1 MRMKIAMR
9 ETELPPRDKLSI
21 ISWNDFEVDV
31 EGAILGRNEG
41 TVRFLFAPPPRT
53 DFSSDTRRSYQ
64 NDYDM
69 ADY

>member
-9 ETELPPRDKLSI
+9 EIEHQPREKESI
-21 ISWNDFEVDV
+21 ISWHDFEADV

-53 DFSSDTRRSYQ
+53 DFESDHRRGYQ
-64 NDYDM
+64 TDYDM
-69 ADY
+69 ADC